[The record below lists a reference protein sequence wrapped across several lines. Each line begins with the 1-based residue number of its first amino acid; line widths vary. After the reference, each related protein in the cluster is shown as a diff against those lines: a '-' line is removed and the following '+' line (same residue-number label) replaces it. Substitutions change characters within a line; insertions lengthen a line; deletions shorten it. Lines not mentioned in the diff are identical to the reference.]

1 MSKITVAVD
10 FMADEP
16 LNVLDGA
23 NQVLLYSSVEE
34 QIVVV
39 GPESIAPQLKYGG
52 ELVVRNQLM
61 VRLILE
67 GRLEEELLE

>member
-1 MSKITVAVD
+1 MNLRTGV
-10 FMADEP
+10 
-16 LNVLDGA
+16 
-23 NQVLLYSSVEE
+23 
-34 QIVVV
+34 
-39 GPESIAPQLKYGG
+39 KYGG